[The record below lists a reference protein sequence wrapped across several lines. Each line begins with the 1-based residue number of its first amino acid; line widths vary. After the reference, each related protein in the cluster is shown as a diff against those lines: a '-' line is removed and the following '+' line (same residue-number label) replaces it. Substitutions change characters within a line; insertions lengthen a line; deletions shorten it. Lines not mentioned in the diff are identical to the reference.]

1 MAAWIGPA
9 IIAALIS
16 GGISLIGLYLGGW
29 ITIRHDN
36 RRRKEKVRD
45 FQVALRAEILADIH
59 GLRMYDL
66 DQHLENI
73 KRRYE
78 TDNKYVVKP
87 SLAARQFFADTLA
100 KEIHILP
107 ESVIQPV
114 ILYFRQKEVIERFVE
129 DMRSSDFRERD
140 RPTQLE
146 MYEDYVQMKKV
157 ELELARVARDSIE
170 ASLDY
175 ERRFNS
181 PALGR

>member
-1 MAAWIGPA
+1 MGAWLGPA

-16 GGISLIGLYLGGW
+16 GTISLIGLYLGGW
-29 ITIRHDN
+29 IAIRHDR

-45 FQVALRAEILADIH
+45 FQIALRAEILADIH
-59 GLRMYDL
+59 GIRMYDL
-66 DQHLENI
+66 DQHLEGV

-78 TDNKYVVKP
+78 VDEKYVVKP
-87 SLAARQFFADTLA
+87 SLAAKQFFADTLA

-107 ESVIQPV
+107 ASVIQPA

-140 RPTQLE
+140 RSTQLE
-146 MYEDYVQMKKV
+146 MYEDYVKMKKV

-170 ASLDY
+170 ASLEY
-175 ERRFNS
+175 EGRFNS
-181 PALGR
+181 PALDR